1 MSCVF
6 FTVQRRI
13 QNPAKTLHLRCC
25 GSEYASDVSSL
36 VFLFFFFCLY
46 FPASILL
53 IFTVGNW
60 LCKSLHILLML
71 DCKIYKKFQGCF
83 LLLSYLMRTF
93 YCKYSRNSSFYFT
106 NLFFSNRKCLICGP
120 GNFNS
125 KSRKPLI
132 NSVISLE

>member
-1 MSCVF
+1 MSFSLCRGVSKILPKRSILDVMVLNMLLMLALSF
-6 FTVQRRI
+6 F
-13 QNPAKTLHLRCC
+13 
-25 GSEYASDVSSL
+25 
-36 VFLFFFFCLY
+36 FFFFCLY

-60 LCKSLHILLML
+60 LCESLHILLML

-83 LLLSYLMRTF
+83 LLLSYLMWTF